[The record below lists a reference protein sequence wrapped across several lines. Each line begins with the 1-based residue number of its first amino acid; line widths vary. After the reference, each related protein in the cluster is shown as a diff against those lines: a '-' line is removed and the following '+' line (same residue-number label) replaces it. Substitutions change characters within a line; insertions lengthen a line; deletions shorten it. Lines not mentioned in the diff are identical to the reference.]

1 MTPTKPKVYIVGVGM
16 TKFCKPGSVPG
27 WDYPDMVKEAVT
39 TALDDC
45 KMKYSDIQQ
54 ATVGYLFGGKWPT
67 IN

>member
-1 MTPTKPKVYIVGVGM
+1 M